1 MFEDLMSDYGSRLFI
16 AVAGVGLGLVC
27 LFVVLMMM
35 RRRTGPSPF
44 LRGGK
49 NRQPRLQVLDAA
61 AVDARR
67 RIVLIRR
74 DDVEHLVM
82 IGGPTD
88 VVIESGIGAARA
100 KPLPLASEEAE
111 VPVLAQPAAEPRL
124 QAPARQPQLSAP
136 TTPAMLPTEPSAPP
150 SARERVPASPATVA
164 QAPRREP
171 RAAALPAMEPALTV
185 PDRQPSA
192 PADTPVVPP
201 ASQPAPRPSEPRVA
215 EPRAG
220 DARATEPAAAPKPEK
235 EPTAD
240 LEPPAPARPLMPT
253 TAPDIGAAS
262 DALDAA
268 RRRVFQPALDRT
280 PPPLATQPT
289 PVPAAAA
296 VDLPPPA
303 PIVTSPPDT
312 PAARGLGSEFDRI
325 LEEEMANNLADV
337 QPVSG
342 VTPQPGA
349 LPRRD
354 PASPRL
360 TGATPEPSLQQEV
373 ARIFGEMSVTRE
385 DRA

>member
-100 KPLPLASEEAE
+100 KPSPLASEEAE
-111 VPVLAQPAAEPRL
+111 VPALAEPAAEPRL

-150 SARERVPASPATVA
+150 SARERVPVSPAPVT
-164 QAPRREP
+164 QAPGVSRERQPCRQRNRLCLFRTGSPPRRRTLRLFP
-171 RAAALPAMEPALTV
+171 LHRSRPLALPNRVSLNRVRGTPVRRNL
-185 PDRQPSA
+185 PPHQNRKKSLQPISNRPHPPVRSCRRARPTSA
-192 PADTPVVPP
+192 PPATLWMRRGVGFSSRRSIGRRHRSQLSLHPSPLPP
-201 ASQPAPRPSEPRVA
+201 RWICRRPPQSS
-215 EPRAG
+215 RA
-220 DARATEPAAAPKPEK
+220 RRIRPLR
-235 EPTAD
+235 AD
-240 LEPPAPARPLMPT
+240 LAANSTAFWKKRWPT
-253 TAPDIGAAS
+253 TWPMFS
-262 DALDAA
+262 LC
-268 RRRVFQPALDRT
+268 
-280 PPPLATQPT
+280 LA
-289 PVPAAAA
+289 
-296 VDLPPPA
+296 
-303 PIVTSPPDT
+303 
-312 PAARGLGSEFDRI
+312 
-325 LEEEMANNLADV
+325 
-337 QPVSG
+337 
-342 VTPQPGA
+342 
-349 LPRRD
+349 
-354 PASPRL
+354 
-360 TGATPEPSLQQEV
+360 
-373 ARIFGEMSVTRE
+373 
-385 DRA
+385 